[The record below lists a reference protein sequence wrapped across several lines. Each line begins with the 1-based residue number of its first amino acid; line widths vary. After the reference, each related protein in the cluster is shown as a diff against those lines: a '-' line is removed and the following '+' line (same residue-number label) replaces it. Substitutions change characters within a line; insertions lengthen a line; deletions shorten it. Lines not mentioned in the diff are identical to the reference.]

1 MTTTMLLY
9 SYCCCFGCCC
19 CYSCCAAVVAVVVVV
34 AVVAVALIGLPKQS
48 GLAIDISTVS
58 CPHFFSSSTGSTTV
72 DWAETPRGCEP
83 IGAVH
88 RGGDGGRCG
97 PHVAMD
103 RDGDR
108 SSGSLVICFAFASFV
123 PMHFRCFSRM
133 REETHIAESEEV
145 TMSAPTLLQLTRK
158 SIFLTWFGIQKQLSI
173 GDH

>member
-1 MTTTMLLY
+1 MLLWLLLLLLLQLLCG
-9 SYCCCFGCCC
+9 SCRRCRCCHRCRCCTHQITETIWFGDR
-19 CYSCCAAVVAVVVVV
+19 YFDRLMPSLLFIVDRWHHRRLGRDAT
-34 AVVAVALIGLPKQS
+34 GLQ
-48 GLAIDISTVS
+48 AD
-58 CPHFFSSSTGSTTV
+58 
-72 DWAETPRGCEP
+72 RGRAP
-83 IGAVH
+83 MGGGGAD
-88 RGGDGGRCG
+88 RGRCG

-108 SSGSLVICFAFASFV
+108 SSGSLVICFPFASFV

-133 REETHIAESEEV
+133 REETHTVESEEV